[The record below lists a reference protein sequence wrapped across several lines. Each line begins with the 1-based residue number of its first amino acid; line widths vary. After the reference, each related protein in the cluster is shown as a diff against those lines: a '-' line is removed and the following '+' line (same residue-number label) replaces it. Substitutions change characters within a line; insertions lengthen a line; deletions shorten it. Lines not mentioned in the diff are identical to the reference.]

1 MENFPKPAVIK
12 CIVSILVCQGAG
24 LIGSFFTVSSI
35 PTWYATLKKPS
46 FTPPNWVFG
55 PVWTTLFLMMGIA
68 VFLVWR
74 RGVDNPQVKIALS
87 IFGVHL
93 IFNTLWSIMF
103 FGLRSPLLGLIE
115 IVILWIAILLTI
127 TYFMKISTVA
137 GLLLIPYIAWVSFA
151 AALNFAIWRLN
162 L

>member
-1 MENFPKPAVIK
+1 MAKGDIIK
-12 CIVSILVCQGAG
+12 LVVSILICQCAG
-24 LIGSFFTVSSI
+24 LIGSFFTVPSI

-74 RGVDNPQVKIALS
+74 RGLENPQVKIALS

-103 FGLRSPLLGLIE
+103 FGLRSPFLGLIE
-115 IVILWIAILLTI
+115 IVVLWVAILFTI
-127 TYFMKISTVA
+127 KYFMKISTVA

-162 L
+162 P